1 MTVIIRHGD
10 CREVLKTMPDESV
23 HCVVTSPPYW
33 GMRDYDMAGQIGLE
47 RSPADWLASLVPM
60 FTEIRRVLRR
70 DGTMWLN
77 IGDCY
82 ANDGKWGGETG
93 GKQAYL
99 GDSNRKRVGRE
110 KRVTGL
116 KPKDLVGLPWKL
128 AFALQ
133 ADGWWLRSEIIWHKL
148 NPMPENVWDR
158 PTRAHE
164 QVFLMTKAQHYFY
177 DWEAIKEPVTG
188 GAHARKSGPNSL
200 ANRDRTP
207 ESRKPA
213 VTPKSAAPGNGIR
226 ANSSFHAATGDLVE
240 FRNKRTIW
248 PVASEPLRD
257 EHFAAFPPGL
267 IEPCIMAGCPAGGTV
282 LDPFGGAG
290 TTGMVAD
297 RLGRNAVL
305 IELNPEYAAM
315 AHRRIEGD
323 AGMFAEVT
331 TLTPA
336 ERGEDS

>member
-1 MTVIIRHGD
+1 MTITILQGD
-10 CREVLKTMPDESV
+10 CRDVLRTLPSESV

-33 GMRDYDMAGQIGLE
+33 GMRDYGCGGQIGLE
-47 RSPADWLASLVPM
+47 HTPAAWLSSLVGI
-60 FTEIRRVLRR
+60 FAELRRVLRA
-70 DGTMWLN
+70 DGTFWLN

-99 GDSNRKRVGRE
+99 DDNNRKRVGRE

-116 KPKDLVGLPWKL
+116 KPKDLVGLPWRL

-164 QVFLMTKAQHYFY
+164 QVFMLTKAKLYYY

-188 GAHARKSGPNSL
+188 GAHSRKRGPNS
-200 ANRDRTP
+200 RTHKDRVP
-207 ESRKPA
+207 ESRKSG
-213 VTPKSAAPGNGIR
+213 VTPKSAEPGNGIR
-226 ANSSFHAATGDLVE
+226 ANKSFHAATGDLVE

-248 PVASEPLRD
+248 PVATEALEQD
-257 EHFAAFPPGL
+257 HFAAFPPGL
-267 IEPCIMAGCPAGGTV
+267 IEPCILAGCPAGGIV

-290 TTGMVAD
+290 TTGLVAD
-297 RLGRNAVL
+297 RLKRNAIL
-305 IELNPEYAAM
+305 IELNAEYAAM
-315 AHRRIEGD
+315 AERRIKQD
-323 AGMFAEVT
+323 AGMFADVQSPPPHLEA
-331 TLTPA
+331 A
-336 ERGEDS
+336 E